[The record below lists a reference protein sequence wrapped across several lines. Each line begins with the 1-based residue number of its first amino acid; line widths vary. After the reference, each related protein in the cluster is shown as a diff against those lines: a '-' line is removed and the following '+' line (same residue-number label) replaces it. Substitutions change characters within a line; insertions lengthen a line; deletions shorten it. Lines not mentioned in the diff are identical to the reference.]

1 MVLSTLLTTR
11 LTLSPIITSL
21 TNKVSPFTCLS
32 RSPFPIHKHVRTV
45 TTRNGIIRPIPAHYA
60 SNGVLKVILATTM
73 GLYLGAA
80 ISWTMAAWLEEN
92 DLFTVEGEDED

>member
-1 MVLSTLLTTR
+1 MALSTLLTTR

-32 RSPFPIHKHVRTV
+32 RLPHPIHNRTV
-45 TTRNGIIRPIPAHYA
+45 TTRDGIIRPIPIRY
-60 SNGVLKVILATTM
+60 SRNGVLKVFLATTV

-92 DLFTVEGEDED
+92 ELFTVEGEEDD